1 MDKVDFL
8 RNIGVKTT
16 KEIKDNAKVKQINNY
31 IEKNDIAYSTS
42 STYINEDKFLYFIL
56 NMKSIPNIIEVLNN
70 ESYLLNFN
78 YEYKELVK
86 FFNIYNPKRIS
97 MISGARI
104 LTDEEYL
111 KYASIEWTQN
121 VFSKSELIIKLHK
134 DKVQFEQNPY
144 SQKDVRYIS
153 AFEQNLRTLVEAKKL
168 GILKDVIKR
177 ATDVM

>member
-8 RNIGVKTT
+8 RNIGVKAT

-78 YEYKELVK
+78 YEYKDLAK

>member
-1 MDKVDFL
+1 MNKVDFL
-8 RNIGVKTT
+8 RSFGLKAT

-31 IEKNDIAYSTS
+31 IEKNDIAHSTS

>member
-31 IEKNDIAYSTS
+31 IEKNDIAHSTS

>member
-1 MDKVDFL
+1 MEKVDFL
-8 RNIGVKTT
+8 RNIGVKPT
-16 KEIKDNAKVKQINNY
+16 KEIKNNPKTKQIINY
-31 IEKNDIAYSTS
+31 IEKNNIAYLTNSN
-42 STYINEDKFLYFIL
+42 YINEEKFLYFIL
-56 NMKSIPNIIEVLNN
+56 NMKSILNIIEVLNT
-70 ESYLLNFN
+70 ESYIVSFN
-78 YEYKELVK
+78 YEYKDLVK

-97 MISGARI
+97 MISGAKI

-144 SQKDVRYIS
+144 SQKDVRYIA

>member
-8 RNIGVKTT
+8 RSFGLKAT

-31 IEKNDIAYSTS
+31 IEKNDIAHSTS

-97 MISGARI
+97 MISGAKI
-104 LTDEEYL
+104 LTDNEYL
-111 KYASIEWTQN
+111 KYAGIEWTQN
-121 VFSKSELIIKLHK
+121 VFSKSELIIKINK
-134 DKVQFEQNPY
+134 DKIQFEQNPY
-144 SQKDVRYIS
+144 YPEDIRYIS
-153 AFEQNLRTLVEAKKL
+153 AFEQNLRTLVEAKKQ
-168 GILKDVIKR
+168 GKLKEVIKR

>member
-1 MDKVDFL
+1 MNKVDFL
-8 RNIGVKTT
+8 RSFGLKAT

-31 IEKNDIAYSTS
+31 IEKNDIAHSTS

-78 YEYKELVK
+78 YEYKDLAK